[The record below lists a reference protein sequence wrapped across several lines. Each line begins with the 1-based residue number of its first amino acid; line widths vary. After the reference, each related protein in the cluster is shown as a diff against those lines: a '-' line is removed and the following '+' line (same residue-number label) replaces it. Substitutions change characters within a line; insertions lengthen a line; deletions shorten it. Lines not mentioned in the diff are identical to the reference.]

1 MDYSSDS
8 SIEESGEKIE
18 MTESGITLQ
27 EVNDCIREFEKQEK
41 REARTSRVDALH
53 KQKLVEVDKEV
64 GDLLLE
70 KNIQLTRAQA
80 KALRKQENDEIKER
94 TAKQK
99 EATRLLNEKRKA
111 EKEKRRIA
119 LDGRKNKEVDGVMVP
134 IKQPKPPVRKPK
146 KEEEEGEEEVEE
158 EEKPT
163 RSYQARKP
171 KLDDIDEKLEK
182 LNQINQV
189 INTTNPYLALLMK
202 KK

>member
-41 REARTSRVDALH
+41 REARKSRVDALH

-146 KEEEEGEEEVEE
+146 KEEEEEE

>member
-8 SIEESGEKIE
+8 SSSSIEEKIE

-41 REARTSRVDALH
+41 REARKSRVDALH

-146 KEEEEGEEEVEE
+146 KEEEEEEEE

>member
-8 SIEESGEKIE
+8 SSSSEEKIE
-18 MTESGITLQ
+18 MESGLTLQ

-41 REARTSRVDALH
+41 REARKSRFDALH
-53 KQKLVEVDKEV
+53 KQQLVEVDKEV

-80 KALRKQENDEIKER
+80 KALRKQENAEIKER

-99 EATRLLNEKRKA
+99 ETARLLGERKKA

-134 IKQPKPPVRKPK
+134 IKPSPVRKPK
-146 KEEEEGEEEVEE
+146 KEEEEEE

>member
-8 SIEESGEKIE
+8 SSSSEEKIE
-18 MTESGITLQ
+18 MESGLTLQ

-41 REARTSRVDALH
+41 REARKSRFDALH
-53 KQKLVEVDKEV
+53 KQQLVEVDKEV

-80 KALRKQENDEIKER
+80 KALRKQENAEIKER

-99 EATRLLNEKRKA
+99 ETARLLGERKKA

-134 IKQPKPPVRKPK
+134 IKPSPVRKPK
-146 KEEEEGEEEVEE
+146 TEEEEEE

>member
-8 SIEESGEKIE
+8 SSSSEEKIE
-18 MTESGITLQ
+18 MESGLTLQ

-41 REARTSRVDALH
+41 REARKSRFDALH
-53 KQKLVEVDKEV
+53 KQQLVEVDKEV

-80 KALRKQENDEIKER
+80 KALRKQENAEIKER

-99 EATRLLNEKRKA
+99 ETARLLGERKKA

-134 IKQPKPPVRKPK
+134 IKPSPVRKPK
-146 KEEEEGEEEVEE
+146 KEEEE

>member
-8 SIEESGEKIE
+8 SISSIEEKIE

-41 REARTSRVDALH
+41 REARKSRVDALH

-146 KEEEEGEEEVEE
+146 KEEEEEE

>member
-8 SIEESGEKIE
+8 SSSSEEKIE
-18 MTESGITLQ
+18 MESGLTLQ

-41 REARTSRVDALH
+41 REARKSRFDALH
-53 KQKLVEVDKEV
+53 KQQIVEVDKEV

-80 KALRKQENDEIKER
+80 KALRKQENAEIKER

-99 EATRLLNEKRKA
+99 ETARLLGERKKA

-134 IKQPKPPVRKPK
+134 IKPSPVRKPK
-146 KEEEEGEEEVEE
+146 KEEEEEE

>member
-8 SIEESGEKIE
+8 SSSSEEKIE
-18 MTESGITLQ
+18 MTESGLTLQ

-41 REARTSRVDALH
+41 REARKSRFDALH
-53 KQKLVEVDKEV
+53 KQQLVEVDKEV

-134 IKQPKPPVRKPK
+134 IKPSPVRKPK
-146 KEEEEGEEEVEE
+146 KEEEEEEE

-171 KLDDIDEKLEK
+171 KLDYIDEKLEK

>member
-8 SIEESGEKIE
+8 SISSIEEKIE

-146 KEEEEGEEEVEE
+146 KEEEEEE

>member
-8 SIEESGEKIE
+8 SSSSEEKIE
-18 MTESGITLQ
+18 MESGITLQ

-41 REARTSRVDALH
+41 REARKSRFDALH
-53 KQKLVEVDKEV
+53 KQQLVEVDKEV

-80 KALRKQENDEIKER
+80 KALRKQENAEIKER

-99 EATRLLNEKRKA
+99 ETARLLGERKKA

-134 IKQPKPPVRKPK
+134 IKPSPVRKPK
-146 KEEEEGEEEVEE
+146 KEEEEEE

>member
-1 MDYSSDS
+1 MEYSSDS
-8 SIEESGEKIE
+8 SLSSIEEKIE

-41 REARTSRVDALH
+41 RETRKSRVDALH

-119 LDGRKNKEVDGVMVP
+119 LDGRRNKEVDGVLIP

-146 KEEEEGEEEVEE
+146 KEEEKEEEEEE
-158 EEKPT
+158 EEKP